1 MALKMLIY
9 ILFVIVILLCIFS
22 VYEFIHYRNL
32 YIEVTEN
39 VSSIFEGFKK
49 EAVALQNMGKQL
61 TEFTSKT
68 HKEIDEFKKEVRGN
82 MKEIETKVKNGGYKG

>member
-22 VYEFIHYRNL
+22 VYEFIHYRKL